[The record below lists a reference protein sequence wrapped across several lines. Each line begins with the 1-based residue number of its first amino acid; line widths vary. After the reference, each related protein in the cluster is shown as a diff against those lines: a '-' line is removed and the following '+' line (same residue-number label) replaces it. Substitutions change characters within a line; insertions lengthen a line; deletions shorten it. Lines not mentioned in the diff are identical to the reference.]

1 MELADAILGRG
12 SVKAYDPAVAIDDA
26 ELSAIFELVLRTP
39 SSFNLQHWRF
49 VCVRDAETRAE
60 LMGASFGQKHV
71 GECSVD
77 VVVCGKL
84 MAHLDAPAAWAD
96 APADVQTRMVP
107 MIQGFYGED
116 QQLQRDEAI
125 RSGSLAAMTLML
137 VAQSRGWSTCPMI
150 GFDPTKV
157 AKTLGIPDDHVPVM
171 LVTMGKGAA
180 EARPSAR
187 FPASEVVKLDR
198 FDGPG
203 LGSA

>member
-12 SVKAYDPAVAIDDA
+12 SVKAYDPAVTIDDA
-26 ELSAIFELVLRTP
+26 ELSAIFDLVLRTP

-49 VCVRDAETRAE
+49 VCVRDAETRAA

-77 VVVCGKL
+77 VVICGKL
-84 MAHLDAPAAWAD
+84 QAHEDAQAAWAD
-96 APADVQTRMVP
+96 APEEVQARMVP
-107 MIQGFYGED
+107 MIQGFYSED

-150 GFDPTKV
+150 GFDPRKV
-157 AKTLGIPDDHVPVM
+157 ASSLGIPDDHVPVM
-171 LVTMGKGAA
+171 IVTLGKGAS
-180 EARPSAR
+180 EARPSSR
-187 FPASEVVKLDR
+187 FAADEVVKLER
-198 FDGPG
+198 FDGAG
-203 LGSA
+203 LGAT